1 MNLKWEVS
9 AEPIS
14 GVMLFKPFDIETY
27 RSMSEKYDQIDISE
41 KKKFK
46 GRDDYISQNGGPV
59 LSSEEKNYK
68 KFSDEMDAVFS
79 RGKFNNILPVDIHS
93 DRDTL
98 IDILTSLE
106 TENYIK
112 TAYKEKKLR
121 VTGEL
126 NTDTATRLTDSIR
139 QGRSLLQ
146 AANAANM
153 LSKPLID
160 FYAASAYAYATI
172 VINSPLHKSIDSLK
186 GSHGHAYNHLTNAV
200 EFGGKTPSGTF
211 IDLLASIYMPQIVS
225 EGIDNSRINFRYS
238 ALPSLDF
245 VQKHEIHIS
254 LMALLATVPELRNQ
268 AMHIPE
274 MPHSLHPLKIKSS
287 VKNETVVYQFIIG
300 DGINKPSNSSLKKIF
315 ETEDVTE
322 ISGQCVVDVPAS
334 NIRNIM
340 PTIYSD
346 TRGRLWYVD
355 PIVDGLY
362 LPEICLHY
370 LIISALCNIMRY
382 SPHEWNNILSNKISS
397 DFSLLISQYLRLF
410 EIKYPMLVIQQ
421 LTNLAPVIKP

>member
-1 MNLKWEVS
+1 MNLKWESS

-14 GVMLFKPFDIETY
+14 GTMLFKPFDIETY
-27 RSMSEKYDQIDISE
+27 QSMSEQYDQLEKLE
-41 KKKFK
+41 KKNYK
-46 GRDDYISQNGGPV
+46 GKDDYISKNGGPT
-59 LSSEEKNYK
+59 LSPEEKNYK
-68 KFSDEMDAVFS
+68 KYTDEMESVFS
-79 RGKFNNILPVDIHS
+79 RGKFYNILPVDIHS

-121 VTGEL
+121 VSGEL

-172 VINSPLHKSIDSLK
+172 VINSPLHKALDSLK

-211 IDLLASIYMPQIVS
+211 IDLLASIYMPQIVT
-225 EGIDNSRINFRYS
+225 EGIDNSSINFRYS

-254 LMALLATVPELRNQ
+254 LMALLTTVTELRNQ

-274 MPHSLHPLKIKSS
+274 MRNSLHPLKIQNSA
-287 VKNETVVYQFIIG
+287 KNDTVVYQFIIG
-300 DGINKPSNSSLKKIF
+300 DGELKPSISTLKKIF
-315 ETEDVTE
+315 KTEEITE
-322 ISGQCVVDVPAS
+322 NSGQCVVDVTTS
-334 NIRNIM
+334 KIRNIM

-346 TRGRLWYVD
+346 TRGKLWYVE
-355 PIVDGLY
+355 PIVEGLY